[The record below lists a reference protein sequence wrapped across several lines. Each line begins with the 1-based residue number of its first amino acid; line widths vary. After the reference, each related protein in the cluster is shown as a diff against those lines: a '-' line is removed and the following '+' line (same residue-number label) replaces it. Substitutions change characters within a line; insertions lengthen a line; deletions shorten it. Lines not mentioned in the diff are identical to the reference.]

1 MSDAERRL
9 LVVTA
14 VTLARF
20 MRRVDA
26 TLCADLIREIEV
38 ATNEV
43 KFSEGARV
51 TSSELGHG

>member
-1 MSDAERRL
+1 MTDAERKL
-9 LVVTA
+9 LITTT

-43 KFSEGARV
+43 KFSKGVRV